1 MATVNSYSLNVGRS
15 RRITI
20 GVITLLVVDII
31 WVASS
36 ELTRYIFK
44 AEDYE
49 KPFFSTYVKT
59 SMFMLYL
66 LGFLF
71 WRPWREQCCVRSRT
85 KSLALN
91 LDPETATEESD
102 IEQDNDLSDP
112 LYIPLKYNDSDKDS
126 LSSRSSSLSDLT
138 DGEKV
143 NKINKKGVRFSNVLE
158 VRHMSDTQAEAAKMA
173 RLSYAASLKAKED
186 AMKAANK
193 LPVCEVAKL
202 SLLFCLVF
210 FLGNISYQEALA
222 DTQVAV
228 VNILSSTSGLFTLV
242 LAAMFPS
249 SHGDK
254 FTLTKLVSVLFTIA
268 GIVLVCMSDNSVQ
281 DDQVQLGALWALCG
295 ALLYAVYL
303 VMLKR
308 KVDNEERIDIPM
320 FFGFVGLFTLLLLWP
335 CFFFLNYTH
344 WEGFEL
350 PSKMA
355 LIYLAVNGL
364 VGTVLSE
371 FLWLWGCFLTS
382 SLIATLS
389 LSLTIPLSMLLDI
402 MLNRVVFNW
411 MFFAGTVPV
420 FLSFFVVALLSHY
433 DDWDPVL
440 LGLKHLIFCIY
451 RKRTTPFRIP
461 EDKEQR
467 ESLILNMHNM
477 RDSKDGMEC
486 CSS

>member
-20 GVITLLVVDII
+20 GVIILLVVDLI

-36 ELTRYIFK
+36 EVTRYIFK
-44 AEDYE
+44 NEDYE
-49 KPFFSTYVKT
+49 KPFFSTYLKI

-71 WRPWREQCCVRSRT
+71 WRPWREQCCMKVRT
-85 KSLALN
+85 KSVTLN
-91 LDPETATEESD
+91 IDPETALEESD
-102 IEQDNDLSDP
+102 LEHDNVLSDP
-112 LYIPLKYNDSDKDS
+112 LYVPVKFNDSDKDS
-126 LSSRSSSLSDLT
+126 SGSRSSSLSDLT
-138 DGEKV
+138 DNEKV
-143 NKINKKGVRFSNVLE
+143 HTINKKGVRFSNVME
-158 VRHMSDTQAEAAKMA
+158 VRHMSDAQADAAKLA
-173 RLSYAASLKAKED
+173 RLSYTASLKARED
-186 AMKAANK
+186 AIKAANK

-202 SLLFCLVF
+202 SLLFCFVF
-210 FLGNISYQEALA
+210 FLGNMAYQEALA

-228 VNILSSTSGLFTLV
+228 VNILSSTSGLFTLL
-242 LAAMFPS
+242 LAALFPS

-254 FTLTKLVSVLFTIA
+254 FTLTKLVSVLFTIG
-268 GIVLVCMSDNSVQ
+268 GIVLVSFSDNTSTG
-281 DDQVQLGALWALCG
+281 DQVQLGAIWALCG
-295 ALLYAVYL
+295 ALLYAIYL

-320 FFGFVGLFTLLLLWP
+320 FFGFVGLFTFLLLWP
-335 CFFFLNYTH
+335 CFFFLHYTH
-344 WEGFEL
+344 WEAFKL
-350 PSKMA
+350 PNNMA
-355 LIYLAVNGL
+355 WLYLVINGL
-364 VGTVLSE
+364 VGTVISE

-402 MLNRVVFNW
+402 VLNRVMFNW
-411 MFFAGTVPV
+411 MFFLGTVPV

-440 LGLKHLIFCIY
+440 LGLKHLIFCFY
-451 RKRTTPFRIP
+451 RRRTPHRLP
-461 EDKEQR
+461 EDREQR
-467 ESLILNMHNM
+467 ESLIGMHNM
-477 RDSKDGMEC
+477 RDSRESMDC